1 MKQDNEGIYF
11 IISFLRILM
20 RQMYR
25 YYVIGYVYLRY
36 SNSFQ
41 PRFWYKYSEGSGN
54 KMLIVHP

>member
-54 KMLIVHP
+54 IVHP